1 MRALFIVRVVFIIAP
16 VIVIIYSV
24 LAVSS
29 PRTAWYFQEGW
40 RYKNVEP
47 SDGALIMLRVNG
59 VFGVI
64 FGIVFII
71 LSQSMFQ
78 RLPAGFP

>member
-1 MRALFIVRVVFIIAP
+1 VRVLFIIVP
-16 VIVIIYSV
+16 VIAIIFSV
-24 LAVSS
+24 VAVSS

-47 SDGALIMLRVNG
+47 SDGALIMIRVSG

-71 LSQSMFQ
+71 LSQSIFQ
-78 RLPAGFP
+78 RLPDGFP

>member
-1 MRALFIVRVVFIIAP
+1 MRVMFIIVP
-16 VIVIIYSV
+16 VIAIIFSV
-24 LAVSS
+24 VAVSS

-47 SDGALIMLRVNG
+47 SDGTLIMIRVGG

-71 LSQSMFQ
+71 LSQSIFQ